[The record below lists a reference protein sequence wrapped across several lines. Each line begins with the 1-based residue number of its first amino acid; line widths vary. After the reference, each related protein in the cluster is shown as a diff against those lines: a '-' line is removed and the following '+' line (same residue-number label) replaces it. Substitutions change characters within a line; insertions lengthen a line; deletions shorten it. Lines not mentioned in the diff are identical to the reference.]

1 MSTLFDFLTLGIS
14 PSFLWG
20 LLYIYKANIIYSA
33 FGCFGKRDFQK
44 ILSTLLL
51 EAWPLLKKTKQKQKH
66 QNSQNPKGRVN
77 LRYVGGYGPSQV
89 PEYGIKSEK
98 RVRVVEIDDSFCS
111 KLGKALSL
119 SRENGKAYFILVY
132 FFGLA
137 TQLAGSQFLDQGLNP
152 GHGSESL
159 VLLTTGPPENSHTIS
174 SFNCLC
180 MSKSFLSFKIRLR

>member
-66 QNSQNPKGRVN
+66 QNPPWLLRMDLFFFLYCSVLLSVACSPWLSQSLLRKLEFRVYT
-77 LRYVGGYGPSQV
+77 RKVGIFVLITGCIPDPSCLSHQRPCWPLILSV
-89 PEYGIKSEK
+89 LTLAS
-98 RVRVVEIDDSFCS
+98 CAT
-111 KLGKALSL
+111 LGK
-119 SRENGKAYFILVY
+119 FVV
-132 FFGLA
+132 F
-137 TQLAGSQFLDQGLNP
+137 
-152 GHGSESL
+152 L
-159 VLLTTGPPENSHTIS
+159 VLVS
-174 SFNCLC
+174 SSVKWEYF
-180 MSKSFLSFKIRLR
+180 